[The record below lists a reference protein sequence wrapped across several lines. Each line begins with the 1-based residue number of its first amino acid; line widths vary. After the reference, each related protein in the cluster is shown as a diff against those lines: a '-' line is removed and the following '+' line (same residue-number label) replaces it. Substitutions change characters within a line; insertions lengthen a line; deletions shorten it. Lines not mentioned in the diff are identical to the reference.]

1 MFNGLYIILI
11 ICYNFIN
18 TSKGSIISFSREDPV
33 YAIGIV
39 SKMVGLHQQTLRNY
53 ERWNLI
59 VPYRSPGGT
68 RYYSIVDIE
77 KIEKVKDWIDKFGI
91 NRAGIEII
99 TELMKQIL
107 GLENKINFLESELLR
122 YKSRGYMKELPERN
136 EKYI

>member
-18 TSKGSIISFSREDPV
+18 TSKGTTISFSREDPV